1 MEIPALKKEIVDLI
15 NKRGKITFADFM
27 ELALYHPEHGYYT
40 SGKEKIGKKG
50 DYYTSSD
57 VHPVFGELIARQ
69 LEQMWRLM
77 GKGRFTVVE
86 MGAGKGWVCYDIINL
101 IRNEFPEFFEEIDYK
116 IVEISRNL
124 IERQSNTL
132 KGLEDKVSWESFSE
146 DGFSFEPVVG
156 SFLSNEFVDSLPVHQ
171 VVVEDNCLKEIKTRQ
186 KMRRVA
192 RHIHRSAEK
201 DQNLTRAAQE
211 YKLTVKTTPFF
222 SKDNHVLPE
231 IGATPEFFNQVFSLE
246 DNKVGEPVQTFEA
259 TFVSKI
265 IAREKSYVPELS
277 DVQKLAEE
285 KSQEEKDRIFSIKKS
300 EEFAQKIS
308 DGTTDLESV
317 IKKLGLDLKHSPF
330 FNQSD
335 SIPGIGNLKKVKAKA
350 FELDIGKSGWVSERN
365 KYYLIRVQDREKAS
379 APDPED
385 LKELTTRLK
394 LDKGNSVFQEWMENL
409 KERSEILIDKTQL

>member
-40 SGKEKIGKKG
+40 SGKEKIGRKG

-86 MGAGKGWVCYDIINL
+86 MGAGKGWFCYDIINL

-171 VVVEDNCLKEIKTRQ
+171 VVVEDNCLKEIYVTIKEDKFCEVIDDLSDPVLEDYFAKSKINLKEGQRAEVNLKAQGWMKNIPHYLNRGFVITIDYGHLAEDLYSEQRYRGTLMCYYEHTTSENPYERVGSQDITSHVNFSSLMEAGSRCGLSTTGFTRQ
-186 KMRRVA
+186 SRFLIALGILDKM
-192 RHIHRSAEK
+192 
-201 DQNLTRAAQE
+201 
-211 YKLTVKTTPFF
+211 
-222 SKDNHVLPE
+222 
-231 IGATPEFFNQVFSLE
+231 
-246 DNKVGEPVQTFEA
+246 NKVQG
-259 TFVSKI
+259 
-265 IAREKSYVPELS
+265 
-277 DVQKLAEE
+277 
-285 KSQEEKDRIFSIKKS
+285 
-300 EEFAQKIS
+300 
-308 DGTTDLESV
+308 
-317 IKKLGLDLKHSPF
+317 
-330 FNQSD
+330 
-335 SIPGIGNLKKVKAKA
+335 
-350 FELDIGKSGWVSERN
+350 DIGKLLTIKNLFLPGGMGDVFKVLIQHKGVANPELIGLRSMSE
-365 KYYLIRVQDREKAS
+365 
-379 APDPED
+379 P
-385 LKELTTRLK
+385 RLVRGIEG
-394 LDKGNSVFQEWMENL
+394 LENENTL
-409 KERSEILIDKTQL
+409 